1 VNRIVLAAGGPLA
14 LTAALGLALEPAL
27 AQPNAVGI
35 AAAVRNKVEVRSA
48 ATRKAH
54 AAVLRERLF
63 MADQVQTGAASQ
75 LQLLLLDRTTFTV
88 GANARVTIDRFVYDP
103 AANSRSVGINVA
115 HGAFR
120 FMSGRALGRPSG
132 SVNVRTPVAAIG
144 VRGTIFEGVV
154 GEEAIRI
161 AEDEPAVG
169 RVKADKG
176 DASLIVLRGPGP
188 RTQGDTVA
196 GAIDVT
202 AGGRTATLDGPDLA
216 VYAPRDGAPLI
227 GPFRISPAG
236 LAALQSLLQPGPG
249 APPGGGGGNHVARN
263 VLIGAGV
270 VAAGILGGSLLGGG
284 KKKAPARGQ
293 GKGVRTQGKP
303 NSATPPNPNG
313 TPTGGGCTPSPFR
326 ACAKGDF

>member
-1 VNRIVLAAGGPLA
+1 VNRAVLAAGGPLA

-27 AQPNAVGI
+27 AQPNAVGV

-63 MADQVQTGAASQ
+63 MADQVQTGTASQ
-75 LQLLLLDRTTFTV
+75 VQLLLLDRTTFTV

-103 AANSRSVGINVA
+103 AANRRSVGINVA

-120 FMSGRALGRPSG
+120 FMSGRALGRPG
-132 SVNVRTPVAAIG
+132 GTVNVQTPVAAIG

-154 GEEAIRI
+154 GEDAIRI

-176 DASLIVLRGPGP
+176 EASLIVLRGPGP

-202 AGGRTATLDGPDLA
+202 AGSRTVTLDGPDLA
-216 VYAPRDGAPLI
+216 VYAPREGAPLI

-236 LAALQSLLQPGPG
+236 LAALQALLRPGPG
-249 APPGGGGGNHVARN
+249 APPGGGGNHTARN

-284 KKKAPARGQ
+284 KKKGPARGQ
-293 GKGVRTQGKP
+293 GKPTARTQGKP
-303 NSATPPNPNG
+303 TSATPPSNPNG
-313 TPTGGGCTPSPFR
+313 RPPGGG
-326 ACAKGDF
+326 